1 MLFLRK
7 SSALREK
14 TNQKASFFFWWI
26 NVRPE
31 KTIYFDLQ
39 YIQDWL
45 PTLDDCEYQ
54 LTKSTLHLSFLNPFL
69 VLICLFTKNG
79 KTSPPGPYKWII
91 CVCSYN
97 NISSI
102 LLPTLQC
109 CENVLLVLESCSANY
124 RVTDCFPLLNILRF
138 FARQS
143 LTLIFYRH
151 IFSVVTLCTFV
162 YVITD
167 TRIVLFSILYMSSFA
182 LIYHFCTFV
191 P

>member
-1 MLFLRK
+1 MLILRK

-79 KTSPPGPYKWII
+79 LTNGLFVCAVTII
-91 CVCSYN
+91 LAPSYF
-97 NISSI
+97 
-102 LLPTLQC
+102 PHC

>member
-1 MLFLRK
+1 MFSRDVILKKELSFTGK
-7 SSALREK
+7 NEPK
-14 TNQKASFFFWWI
+14 GFFFFLMNQCSSRENYILWF
-26 NVRPE
+26 
-31 KTIYFDLQ
+31 TIYTRLTA
-39 YIQDWL
+39 YPGWL
-45 PTLDDCEYQ
+45 WISVD
-54 LTKSTLHLSFLNPFL
+54 KVH
-69 VLICLFTKNG
+69 V
-79 KTSPPGPYKWII
+79 TSVVSESISSSDMFIYKEWPYKWII

-162 YVITD
+162 YVIID
-167 TRIVLFSILYMSSFA
+167 TQIVLFSILYMSSFA
-182 LIYHFCTFV
+182 FIYHFCTFV